1 MKLLRM
7 IGRIFNRPR
16 MERRFRAATSN
27 RLIDW
32 ALSPVK
38 VNAEL
43 KTDYLSMTLRARDL
57 AKNNE
62 FVAGYLDNLKR
73 NVLGAHGFTL
83 QSKAEPAELARKVE
97 ALWME
102 YQSRSGAFVTLDEL
116 QSGRDFD
123 LLILRTLAIDGE
135 VFIRRVFDP
144 VSPYGWRYEVLDS
157 LEIDPFY
164 NEELS
169 DGGRIVMGIRFDAR
183 GRERSFFLRHS
194 KTTDHYFCGER
205 IEIPASNVIHIFRKF
220 FPDQARG
227 YTPLAGIILNLAQMD
242 AYKEAEIVHAR
253 IQACFM
259 GIWEWNG
266 QNTGDF
272 LDATDDKGEFVREIK
287 SGIFPVAP
295 KGYSAKFLQNTSPN
309 NQFGTF
315 WKTILRSVSNALG
328 MSYNKAAG
336 DYENINY
343 SSVREASL
351 EDRANFEEMQQ
362 FMIENWK
369 NSQFRFFVRALALN
383 GKISGAE
390 AAECMKHKFFGRRF
404 AWIDPQKE
412 INAKRE
418 EMNLLLT
425 DPITELEMRGL
436 DPVEVIAR
444 WARWR
449 GMCAEQ
455 GVPFMEQPSALLP
468 PEEEEKT
475 ETEGTLKNE

>member
-1 MKLLRM
+1 MKLPRM
-7 IGRIFNRPR
+7 MERIFKRPR
-16 MERRFRAATSN
+16 MERRFRASQSN

-38 VNAEL
+38 INAEL
-43 KTDYLSMTLRARDL
+43 KQDFLAMTLRARDL

-62 FVAGYLDNLKR
+62 FVAGYLDSLKR

-83 QSKAEPAELARKVE
+83 QSKAEQPELAGRLE
-97 ALWME
+97 ALWQD
-102 YQSRSGAFVTLDEL
+102 YQSRSGAYVTLDEL

-135 VFIRRVFDP
+135 VFIRRIFDP
-144 VSPYGWRYEVLDS
+144 LSPYGWRYEVLDS

-164 NEELS
+164 NEELT

-183 GRERSFFLRHS
+183 GREVSFFLRRS

-205 IEIPASNVIHIFRKF
+205 IEIPAGEIIHIFRKF

-227 YTPLAGIILNLAQMD
+227 YTPLAGIVLNLAQMD

-253 IQACFM
+253 IQACVM
-259 GIWEWNG
+259 GVWEWNG
-266 QNTGDF
+266 QNTGDI
-272 LDATDDKGEFVREIK
+272 LDSTDDKGEFIREIK

-336 DYENINY
+336 DYESINY

-351 EDRANFEEMQQ
+351 EDRANFEELQQ
-362 FMIENWK
+362 FLIENWK
-369 NSQFRFFVRALALN
+369 ETQFRFFCRALALN
-383 GKISGAE
+383 GRIAPPE
-390 AAECMKHKFFGRRF
+390 AVECMKHKFFGRRF
-404 AWIDPQKE
+404 SWIDPQKE

-418 EMNLLLT
+418 EMNMLLT

-436 DPVEVIAR
+436 DPAEVIGR
-444 WARWR
+444 WSRWR
-449 GMCAEQ
+449 TMCAEH
-455 GVPFMEQPSALLP
+455 GVPFMEQPPGPAIYLTD
-468 PEEEEKT
+468 EEEK
-475 ETEGTLKNE
+475 GTLKNE